1 MPFWGT
7 HEGLMGELEG
17 QWGLQCHIRCSQTL
31 QGPSLCRPQE
41 VTEAAKP
48 HFFTYTKSGFCCQAH
63 GF

>member
-1 MPFWGT
+1 
-7 HEGLMGELEG
+7 MGELEG